1 MENNTIKATSNP
13 KLANQI
19 LQDIL
24 DEGPAE
30 VESAELTP
38 PFENVVTLP
47 AGLVLD
53 GQVITT
59 AEVRELTGRD
69 EEAILKASNVGRAL
83 TTILSRGVVRLG
95 ELPAEEA
102 LLDKLFVGDRDMLLL
117 GIYKATFGSTA
128 ELTGYNIET
137 GDAVPV
143 EVDLLK
149 DIPVK
154 KMVDPI
160 NEKVFTVKGPKN
172 EFVVT
177 LPTGATQKELFAS
190 ADKSISEL
198 TTILLYNCILE
209 INGKNVF
216 SIEQIRNLGLK
227 DRQLVNEEITN
238 RTPGPQFND
247 FKLSDP
253 ENGGEVVVPISIG
266 TLFRL

>member
-1 MENNTIKATSNP
+1 MENNSIRATSNP

-19 LQDIL
+19 LQDVL
-24 DEGPAE
+24 SDAPQELEA
-30 VESAELTP
+30 AELTP
-38 PFENVVTLP
+38 PFDNVVDLP
-47 AGLVLD
+47 AGLILD

-69 EEAILKASNVGRAL
+69 EEAILKAPNVGRAL
-83 TTILSRGVVRLG
+83 TTILSRGVVRIG

-102 LLDKLFVGDRDMLLL
+102 LLDKMFVGDRDMLLL
-117 GIYKATFGSTA
+117 GIYRATFGDTA

-137 GDAVPV
+137 GDAMTV

-160 NEKVFTVKGPKN
+160 NERIFTVKGAKN

-190 ADKSISEL
+190 ADKSVSEL
-198 TTILLYNCILE
+198 TTTLLYNCILE

-216 SIEQIRNLGLK
+216 SIDQIRNLGLK
-227 DRQLVNEEITN
+227 DRQLVNEEIVK
-238 RTPGPQFND
+238 RTPGPQFNE
-247 FKLSDP
+247 FKLPDP
-253 ENGGEVVVPISIG
+253 ETGGEVVVPISIG